1 MKNKLKKLHLKLN
14 ICYSC
19 SCDFSGYFIYLNEN
33 QHIFEL
39 FSLSTTPGVSKY
51 RDQISQENIEEII
64 RTDRRAGNLVNKLR
78 NVTGGGREV
87 ECVPPLDAEIFR

>member
-1 MKNKLKKLHLKLN
+1 MIFQDILFIQMKTSIFQKKKLLA
-14 ICYSC
+14 
-19 SCDFSGYFIYLNEN
+19 FVFI
-33 QHIFEL
+33 FVL
-39 FSLSTTPGVSKY
+39 FSLTTTPGVSKY